1 MKLESLDRGSNWR
14 TRRCGLS
21 GVHNPGLFR
30 RRLDVNGP
38 LRGKPSIL
46 FLCIPNNPKQVIVM
60 NDPTSNPRRDKSV
73 ATSGPII
80 SPPFS
85 APEIK
90 QMRDQWK
97 EYRRFRR
104 KSVILASKLETAHGV
119 FDCVALDLSL
129 GGARLRLDGPVQ
141 ILEPVTL
148 VLSKFGRFPSE
159 IVWRNATEAGLQFSE
174 PPEEIAGRFGSTI
187 PFEEKSK
194 LIG

>member
-1 MKLESLDRGSNWR
+1 MW
-14 TRRCGLS
+14 
-21 GVHNPGLFR
+21 
-30 RRLDVNGP
+30 
-38 LRGKPSIL
+38 
-46 FLCIPNNPKQVIVM
+46 
-60 NDPTSNPRRDKSV
+60 
-73 ATSGPII
+73 
-80 SPPFS
+80 PPFS
-85 APEIK
+85 APELK

-141 ILEPVTL
+141 IVEPVTL

-159 IVWRNATEAGLQFSE
+159 IVWRNATEAGLQFTE
-174 PPEEIAGRFGSTI
+174 PPEEIAGRFGTTI
-187 PFEEKSK
+187 PFEEKSR